1 MLFAT
6 QTNQAIRAFGF
17 EKGIEL
23 LIDAGWQAIDLS
35 LDGDV
40 DYIYADD
47 WKETA
52 ERIRD
57 YAASRGV
64 IFNQAHAPYGFK
76 FDKVPEMLPKIHRM
90 MQFCGVAGV
99 KQIVIHPICEGRFRG
114 NEEATFAANVEYYKM
129 YEPFALE
136 TGVKVAIENMYQSHA
151 AARTVMVDSI
161 LGDPHEL
168 ARMYDVLNNDKAY
181 TVCLDIGHAAITGHE
196 PDDAIRILGHDRLGS
211 LHVQDVDYI
220 SDMHVM
226 PGSGKLNWYAICKA
240 LVDIRYKGEFTLEAD
255 ASLAKW
261 ANDFKPTVMKYMAD
275 VSKYLVSII
284 EKEIAA
290 QENN

>member
-6 QTNQAIRAFGF
+6 QTNVMVRAFGL

-23 LIDAGWQAIDLS
+23 LIDAGFPAIDLS

-40 DYIYADD
+40 SYIYADD

-52 ERIRD
+52 EKLRD
-57 YAASRGV
+57 YAASRNV

-76 FDKVPEMLPKIHRM
+76 FDKVPEMLPKLHRM

-99 KQIVIHPICEGRFRG
+99 KQIVVHPICEVRYRG
-114 NEEATFAANVEYYKM
+114 NEKMVFDANVEYYKKL
-129 YEPFALE
+129 EPFALE
-136 TGVKVAIENMYQSHA
+136 TGVKIAIENMYQGHPYA
-151 AARTVMVDSI
+151 KGIYVDSI

-168 ARMYDVLNNDKAY
+168 ARMYDVLDNDKAF

-220 SDMHVM
+220 YDLHVA
-226 PGSGKLNWYAICKA
+226 PGCGKLNWYAICKA
-240 LVDIRYKGEFTLEAD
+240 LADIRYKGEFTLESD
-255 ASLAKW
+255 AYLGKW
-261 ANDFKPTVMKYMAD
+261 QNDFKPTISRHMAEI
-275 VSKYLVSII
+275 SGYLVKVI
-284 EKEIAA
+284 EREIAA

>member
-35 LDGDV
+35 LDGEV
-40 DYIYADD
+40 GYVFADD

-52 ERIRD
+52 EKIRD

-64 IFNQAHAPYGFK
+64 VFNQAHAPYGFK
-76 FDKVPEMLPKIHRM
+76 FDRVPEMLPKIQQM
-90 MQFCGVAGV
+90 MRFCGVCGV
-99 KQIVIHPICEGRFRG
+99 KQIVVHPICEGRYRG
-114 NEEATFAANVEYYKM
+114 NEEAVFAANVEYYKM
-129 YEPFALE
+129 YEATALE
-136 TGVKVAIENMYQSHA
+136 TGVKVAIENMYQRHPYTSK
-151 AARTVMVDSI
+151 VYVDSI

-196 PDDAIRILGHDRLGS
+196 PDEAIRILGHDRLGS
-211 LHVQDVDYI
+211 LHVQDVDYV

-226 PGSGKLNWYAICKA
+226 PGSGNLNWYAICKA
-240 LVDIRYKGEFTLEAD
+240 LADIRYKGEFTLEAD
-255 ASLAKW
+255 ATLVRW
-261 ANDFKPTVMKYMAD
+261 ANDFKPTVMRYMAD
-275 VSKYLVSII
+275 VSRYLVTQI
-284 EKEIAA
+284 EKYIE
-290 QENN
+290 ENEGK

>member
-6 QTNQAIRAFGF
+6 QTNQAIRAYGF

-40 DYIYADD
+40 DYIYADN

-52 ERIRD
+52 EKIRA
-57 YAASRGV
+57 YAESRGV

-76 FDKVPEMLPKIHRM
+76 FDKVPEMLPKLHRM

-99 KQIVIHPICEGRFRG
+99 RQIVVHPICEGRFRG
-114 NEEATFAANVEYYKM
+114 NEAATFAANVEYYKKL
-129 YEPFALE
+129 EPFAME
-136 TGVKVAIENMYQSHA
+136 TGVKVAIENMYQSHP
-151 AARTVMVDSI
+151 AARTVMIDSI

-168 ARMYDVLNNDKAY
+168 ARMYDVLNNDKAF

-226 PGSGKLNWYAICKA
+226 PGSGKLNWYNICKA
-240 LVDIRYKGEFTLEAD
+240 LADIRYKGEFTLEAD
-255 ASLAKW
+255 ATLARW
-261 ANDFKPTVMKYMAD
+261 DNNFKPVVMKYMAD
-275 VSKYLVSII
+275 VSRYLVSII
-284 EKEIAA
+284 EKEMET
-290 QENN
+290 QENQ